1 MDGSTATRNGSRNNN
16 VIGPPP
22 MWQKECFSFIKKK
35 KKKNNECFS
44 QLVNCRRD
52 FKGIQLLCNFVL
64 HPCYK
69 HSNPSLIDRNFAQKK
84 KRKKEKKKSLG
95 AYVLFLGSWDCPFH
109 LPRES
114 HISLQRIVHAKR
126 IKKKT
131 FYFTKKKITLIIY
144 FTFLCNYFY
153 NKLYITFILYYNT
166 SK

>member
-84 KRKKEKKKSLG
+84 KEKRKRKNHLELTYCFLGVGIAHFICHGRVTFRCKELFMQKELKKKHFISQKKKSL
-95 AYVLFLGSWDCPFH
+95 
-109 LPRES
+109 
-114 HISLQRIVHAKR
+114 
-126 IKKKT
+126 
-131 FYFTKKKITLIIY
+131 
-144 FTFLCNYFY
+144 
-153 NKLYITFILYYNT
+153 
-166 SK
+166 